1 MQLERKESEIR
12 ETRLQLTERDREL
25 AAEKSLR
32 ARAEDALEDSMFEQK
47 PLDHAG
53 GHRPGQKP
61 SQQLPRPSQPVQPAV
76 QPVLPVQPAQP
87 QPSQPLAGLQRN
99 SDASKIL
106 ESIETSRLDSASE
119 MLGRAL
125 YRLSEDL

>member
-12 ETRLQLTERDREL
+12 DTRLQLTERDREL

-32 ARAEDALEDSMFEQK
+32 ARAEDALEDSMFEQQ

-61 SQQLPRPSQPVQPAV
+61 LQQLPRPSQPVQPAV
-76 QPVLPVQPAQP
+76 QPVQPVQP